1 MREISLRLKYYGLII
16 IITLAKCL
24 GLRRMP
30 EISLSLKRYRLT
42 ITIML
47 AKVSRTEL
55 RRMRE
60 ISLLLFHMVACTS
73 NFDLLTH

>member
-1 MREISLRLKYYGLII
+1 
-16 IITLAKCL
+16 
-24 GLRRMP
+24 MP

-42 ITIML
+42 ITIIL

-55 RRMRE
+55 RRMRG